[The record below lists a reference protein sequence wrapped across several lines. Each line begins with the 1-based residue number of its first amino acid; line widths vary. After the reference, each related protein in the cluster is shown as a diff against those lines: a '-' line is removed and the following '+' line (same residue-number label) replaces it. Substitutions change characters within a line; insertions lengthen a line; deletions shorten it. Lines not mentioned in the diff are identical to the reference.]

1 MQIRIRAVIRP
12 AKLADHGRRNRR
24 RLAGGKEEGEE
35 RNKPIRGRNRNEIMK
50 ICKICKVHNHDTR
63 TVCIACCEKLD
74 SNSPS
79 DAAACSAWVLV
90 SARKPTPSDCDK
102 WGDLWLWMPS
112 YEKCGPQIGKLHDL
126 HKATHWQPLRD
137 DQKIPSPPNVQG
149 MASARCGLNQLAT
162 LSPSPS
168 PSCSHSSDSPMNH
181 LPPVTEKGSPV
192 GDETSE
198 PEIHQPEMAVDLS
211 GVPAGGTHHQNTIP

>member
-1 MQIRIRAVIRP
+1 MSIETTASGQSDAGDCSRLDATPISDEVMMSGFLEVGRRQEVVPYATSVWLERQNNRLTEALKFASIEIAELRHQIRETLMENLH
-12 AKLADHGRRNRR
+12 LADGDDCTLK
-24 RLAGGKEEGEE
+24 RLKDAISFELE
-35 RNKPIRGRNRNEIMK
+35 
-50 ICKICKVHNHDTR
+50 DS
-63 TVCIACCEKLD
+63 CE
-74 SNSPS
+74 
-79 DAAACSAWVLV
+79 
-90 SARKPTPSDCDK
+90 
-102 WGDLWLWMPS
+102 
-112 YEKCGPQIGKLHDL
+112 
-126 HKATHWQPLRD
+126 
-137 DQKIPSPPNVQG
+137 NVQG